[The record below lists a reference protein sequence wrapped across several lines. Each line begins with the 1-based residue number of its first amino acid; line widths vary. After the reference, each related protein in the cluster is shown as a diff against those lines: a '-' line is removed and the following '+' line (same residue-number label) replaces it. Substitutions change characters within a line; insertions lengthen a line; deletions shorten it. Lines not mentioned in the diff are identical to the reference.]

1 MGVVCPSVTLDLL
14 GAWLMTGV
22 KVRDRWRQVNEG
34 LNACTY
40 ILKRSCFIA
49 IVYCNYWG
57 KKCNILDNISLMF
70 NITAPV
76 SAISPLSRIS
86 LFKVITFWCP

>member
-34 LNACTY
+34 LNACTLY
-40 ILKRSCFIA
+40 NIFKRSCFIE
-49 IVYCNYWG
+49 YCNYWG
-57 KKCNILDNISLMF
+57 ILLKM
-70 NITAPV
+70 
-76 SAISPLSRIS
+76 
-86 LFKVITFWCP
+86 

>member
-34 LNACTY
+34 LNACTTF
-40 ILKRSCFIA
+40 LKDL
-49 IVYCNYWG
+49 V
-57 KKCNILDNISLMF
+57 SLY
-70 NITAPV
+70 TA
-76 SAISPLSRIS
+76 
-86 LFKVITFWCP
+86 